1 MGVDMEAACVP
12 GDWMLCWMLQSEEQ
26 GLALKKRI
34 HDLKPCN
41 GFHDGLK
48 FVGRVHDIR
57 RRRRRDP
64 QSGTLTSHYTLT
76 GVGFGEFQAK
86 AFFDPHLAESS
97 RGIGTFLSKIGTDLM
112 SLLREPRQGGGS
124 TAAIDTNAAIPKL
137 FEIFLGSGISRRA
150 ANPSETQPELRI
162 GTGLTAPK
170 PSDEAPYAYLVPE
183 EVGRLLGKIGRS
195 KRSGILAYADLCEL
209 LIGVQKFN
217 SAAGTTQGTSAP
229 WSVFVPDGIEP
240 PTAGQTQVPQHKH
253 TGRDVLGQFIP
264 TPPDF
269 SNKPVWTILE
279 QYLNPV
285 VNEMY
290 AALRANEAGC
300 VVPTVVVRQMPFS
313 SAEVARQLANPT
325 PTNLAPGATQQEVN
339 QAYAPIVCTRMLEVP
354 RWVVHESLVYEDEI
368 GRSDALRFNFIHVQG
383 QPSMSQKNNA
393 YTYQLVRN
401 PPLRDDVDIQR
412 SGLRPYMTMVACSLE
427 DSKEGPRRWM
437 ELAADW
443 LLGQHLTLNG
453 TVHML
458 GVQAPIVHGDNLEL
472 GGVVSHIE
480 DVSHHCAIDMDGRR
494 SFTTTVQLTHGVR
507 SDADPAYR
515 IRDRSDG
522 YLYAHLRQSDKEG
535 SPAVSFDGAAAT
547 TDSEPTPA

>member
-1 MGVDMEAACVP
+1 MADFKATVKADRRGAPAYHIVDDLLPGRPANQRERDAAAEDLSVSPYWIVAVARGGSPSTASRKYLTTRDESCSHDTLPSRGVEARGPLLVLDSGEAVDVSTSHGKRSYLAQLQATIVDVGVDMEAACVP
-12 GDWMLCWMLQSEEQ
+12 GDWILCWMLQSEEQ

-112 SLLREPRQGGGS
+112 GLLREPRQGGS

-240 PTAGQTQVPQHKH
+240 PPAGQTQVPQHKH

-300 VVPTVVVRQMPFS
+300 VVPTVVVRQ
-313 SAEVARQLANPT
+313 
-325 PTNLAPGATQQEVN
+325 
-339 QAYAPIVCTRMLEVP
+339 
-354 RWVVHESLVYEDEI
+354 
-368 GRSDALRFNFIHVQG
+368 
-383 QPSMSQKNNA
+383 
-393 YTYQLVRN
+393 
-401 PPLRDDVDIQR
+401 
-412 SGLRPYMTMVACSLE
+412 
-427 DSKEGPRRWM
+427 
-437 ELAADW
+437 
-443 LLGQHLTLNG
+443 
-453 TVHML
+453 
-458 GVQAPIVHGDNLEL
+458 
-472 GGVVSHIE
+472 
-480 DVSHHCAIDMDGRR
+480 
-494 SFTTTVQLTHGVR
+494 
-507 SDADPAYR
+507 
-515 IRDRSDG
+515 
-522 YLYAHLRQSDKEG
+522 
-535 SPAVSFDGAAAT
+535 SP
-547 TDSEPTPA
+547 